1 MSGSNCAVSNKSRWC
16 VAALFGLNAAVSP
29 SPPLSLWAQT
39 ASRSCEDL
47 RAVALV
53 DATVTGAEI
62 QPAGTFTPP
71 LGAALQVPKPFCRV
85 SLTAKPSPSSDIR
98 IEVWLPL
105 PSDWNGRFWGV
116 GNSGYTGRV
125 WYTRLAAHVDAGYV
139 AVSSDGGHQSSGGD
153 KSWARAQPEKVVD
166 FLHRSAH
173 LSAVHGKRIATEF
186 YGRAPARAY
195 FSGFS
200 TGGHE
205 GLMLAQRYP
214 DDYDGIVAGAANQDW
229 TNLYLGIARF
239 QFNWLSDPA
248 RFVSPAQLAA
258 LHLAAVA
265 TCGAADLI
273 EEPDRCDVEAVLRAY
288 QPSDTAP
295 ALTASQLASVRAL
308 YTGPVGLDGQVM
320 TRLGYVPGSEA
331 LWSGMHFGT
340 TPGKGPLVGYM
351 TEFLANWVYDDPA
364 WDHRSFDFARDAAAT
379 NRKLAATMNATDAD
393 LRPFAKRG
401 GRLILYN
408 GWDDPAVPA
417 RLTLDYYQR
426 VMSTLGV
433 ETAAQHVR
441 LFMVPGMGHSTGG
454 PGFTQFGQLA
464 PGNGDPERSMSAALQ
479 RWVEQ
484 DVAPERIIGAK
495 HANPSDPTSDVLRT
509 RPLCAWPYVAGYGGG
524 GSADDATNYACTG
537 PRPR

>member
-1 MSGSNCAVSNKSRWC
+1 M
-16 VAALFGLNAAVSP
+16 
-29 SPPLSLWAQT
+29 
-39 ASRSCEDL
+39 
-47 RAVALV
+47 
-53 DATVTGAEI
+53 
-62 QPAGTFTPP
+62 
-71 LGAALQVPKPFCRV
+71 
-85 SLTAKPSPSSDIR
+85 
-98 IEVWLPL
+98 
-105 PSDWNGRFWGV
+105 
-116 GNSGYTGRV
+116 
-125 WYTRLAAHVDAGYV
+125 
-139 AVSSDGGHQSSGGD
+139 AVSSDGGHPSSGGD

-186 YGRAPARAY
+186 YGRSPACAY

-214 DDYDGIVAGAANQDW
+214 DDYDGIVA
-229 TNLYLGIARF
+229 
-239 QFNWLSDPA
+239 
-248 RFVSPAQLAA
+248 
-258 LHLAAVA
+258 
-265 TCGAADLI
+265 
-273 EEPDRCDVEAVLRAY
+273 
-288 QPSDTAP
+288 
-295 ALTASQLASVRAL
+295 
-308 YTGPVGLDGQVM
+308 
-320 TRLGYVPGSEA
+320 
-331 LWSGMHFGT
+331 
-340 TPGKGPLVGYM
+340 
-351 TEFLANWVYDDPA
+351 
-364 WDHRSFDFARDAAAT
+364 WDHRSFDCARDAAAT

-393 LRPFAKRG
+393 LRPVAKRG

-417 RLTLDYYQR
+417 RLTLDDYQR
-426 VMSTLGV
+426 VMSTLGA

-454 PGFTQFGQLA
+454 PGFTQFGQFA

-509 RPLCAWPYVAGYGGG
+509 RPLCAWPYVARYGGG
-524 GSADDATNYACTG
+524 GSADDATNYACTA

>member
-1 MSGSNCAVSNKSRWC
+1 
-16 VAALFGLNAAVSP
+16 
-29 SPPLSLWAQT
+29 
-39 ASRSCEDL
+39 
-47 RAVALV
+47 
-53 DATVTGAEI
+53 
-62 QPAGTFTPP
+62 
-71 LGAALQVPKPFCRV
+71 
-85 SLTAKPSPSSDIR
+85 
-98 IEVWLPL
+98 LPL
-105 PSDWNGRFWGV
+105 PPDWNGRFWGV
-116 GNSGYTGRV
+116 GNSGYTGRILH
-125 WYTRLAAHVDAGYV
+125 TRLGPHVEAGYV

-153 KSWARAQPEKVVD
+153 KTWARGQPEKVVD

-173 LSAVHGKRIATEF
+173 VSAVHGKRIATEF

-214 DDYDGIVAGAANQDW
+214 DDYDGILAGAANQDW

-239 QFNWLSDPA
+239 QFTWLSDPA
-248 RFVSPAQLAA
+248 HFVSPAQLAV
-258 LHLAAVA
+258 LHSAAVA
-265 TCGAADLI
+265 TCRVTDVADEI

-288 QPSDTAP
+288 RPTDTAP
-295 ALTASQLASVRAL
+295 ALTTSQLASVRAL
-308 YTGPVGLDGQVM
+308 YTGPVGLDGRVM

-351 TEFLANWVYDDPA
+351 TEFLANWVHDDPS
-364 WDHRSFDFARDAAAT
+364 WDYARFNFERDAAAT
-379 NRKLAATMNATDAD
+379 NRKLAAIMNATEAD
-393 LRPFAKRG
+393 LGPFAKRG

-426 VMSTLGV
+426 VRSTLG
-433 ETAAQHVR
+433 AQMASEHIR

-454 PGFTQFGQLA
+454 PGFTQFGQFA
-464 PGNGDPERSMSAALQ
+464 PGHGDPERSMSAALQ

-484 DVAPERIIGAK
+484 DVAPERIIATK
-495 HANPSDPTSDVLRT
+495 HATPSDPTSDVLRT
-509 RPLCAWPYVAGYGGG
+509 RPLCAWPRVARYGG
-524 GSADDATNYACTG
+524 GSAEDATSYACTT
-537 PRPR
+537 PRAQ